1 MQIEMNFLS
10 LIFPMSSDMEE
21 DEEDGGDDKEPAI
34 KKPKT

>member
-1 MQIEMNFLS
+1 MRIEMNFLS

-21 DEEDGGDDKEPAI
+21 DEEDGEEPAI